1 MIQKRDQVIRSGRP
15 ALSSGGKPAGNVP
28 RCGLATCP
36 YPPHFRGHVPWGELK
51 GNAMRKLL
59 AVVVIAGLL
68 ISLKANAQERAGS
81 AALGAVS
88 GAIVLGPVGAV
99 AGAFIGYSAGPAIAR
114 SWGIGRSAQR
124 SRARQ
129 AAQAGDVGAQEP
141 VAANPPP
148 IIRAPVKLAA
158 RAAPPAS
165 TMPPARAAQT
175 TGSVRTAPP
184 VQGFD

>member
-1 MIQKRDQVIRSGRP
+1 VPEMCRGVASPDAHIRRIFG
-15 ALSSGGKPAGNVP
+15 V
-28 RCGLATCP
+28 TCP
-36 YPPHFRGHVPWGELK
+36 GGELK
-51 GNAMRKLL
+51 GIAMKKLL
-59 AVVVIAGLL
+59 AAVVIAGLL
-68 ISLKANAQERAGS
+68 VSLKANAQERAGS

-114 SWGIGRSAQR
+114 SWGIGQSAPR
-124 SRARQ
+124 SRARH
-129 AAQAGDVGAQEP
+129 AAQAGEVGTQEP

-148 IIRAPVKLAA
+148 IIRAPQKLAA

-165 TMPPARAAQT
+165 TPQPARAPQT
-175 TGSVRTAPP
+175 TGSIRTAPP